1 MPDPTGLCEHPLG
14 YALYAVCFQ
23 QAFKPPKTA
32 LIAVVTCAVAAMV
45 QISDVLDFSKIEA
58 GTLELEAAPFSVR
71 QCLEE
76 AADLVAA
83 RAADKG
89 LHLATHT
96 APAIPALVTGDV
108 SRLRQVL
115 VRPRRCTTGQA
126 PPVPVSAS
134 QGTKQCRLPHRARLQ
149 TGGVIHTAALKHS
162 SRPRTSF
169 AGIQAVLVVK
179 IFTAFP
185 P

>member
-1 MPDPTGLCEHPLG
+1 MLVRHRYRLLRRPD
-14 YALYAVCFQ
+14 
-23 QAFKPPKTA
+23 
-32 LIAVVTCAVAAMV
+32 CASVWV

-96 APAIPALVTGDV
+96 AATIPAAVTGDV

-115 VRPRRCTTGQA
+115 VRPRAACCG
-126 PPVPVSAS
+126 
-134 QGTKQCRLPHRARLQ
+134 RLL
-149 TGGVIHTAALKHS
+149 
-162 SRPRTSF
+162 
-169 AGIQAVLVVK
+169 
-179 IFTAFP
+179 
-185 P
+185 